1 MRIYCPK
8 CKTGYEID
16 GDLIPEEG
24 KKLRCSYCQT
34 VFTATKADLREE
46 PNFPEL
52 KKQAKPDES
61 ETAEVTDGAT
71 DTTPEKPVDDE
82 VMKGIFQRL
91 STQTENLFEAE
102 KKVPL
107 GKKIISKVKRSLGLK
122 HKVNR
127 YLSLAAIVAFLG
139 LILYNYRFDIVRT
152 LPFMNNIYAAVG
164 VRAKIPGEGLAFQN
178 IVWKDFE
185 DDYVRQLE
193 IKGFIVNNSGRE
205 VAVPILRV
213 DMLDKDTKSLQVL
226 DQKPSV
232 KTLQPGGRVAVS
244 MIVKKPSPLTKYVY
258 MTFIDKY

>member
-16 GDLIPEEG
+16 GNLIPEEG
-24 KKLRCSYCQT
+24 KKLRCSYCQA
-34 VFTATKADLREE
+34 VFTATKADLLEE
-46 PNFPEL
+46 PDFPGL
-52 KKQAKPDES
+52 KKEAPQDES
-61 ETAEVTDGAT
+61 ETAGTTDGTSVAK
-71 DTTPEKPVDDE
+71 PEKAVDDE

-107 GKKIISKVKRSLGLK
+107 GKKIVSKIKRFLGLN
-122 HKVNR
+122 HKFNR
-127 YLSLAAIVAFLG
+127 YLSLAAIAAFG
-139 LILYNYRFDIVRT
+139 ALIFYNYRFDIVRT
-152 LPFMNNIYAAVG
+152 LPVMNKIYAALG
-164 VRAKIPGEGLAFQN
+164 IQAKIPGEGLSFQN

-193 IKGFIVNNSGRE
+193 IKGFIVNGSGRNVE
-205 VAVPILRV
+205 VPVLRV
-213 DMLDKDTKSLQVL
+213 DMLDKDTRSLQVL

-232 KTLQPGGRVAVS
+232 KTLQPGGRVAIS

>member
-71 DTTPEKPVDDE
+71 DTSPEKTVDDE

-122 HKVNR
+122 YKVNR

-164 VRAKIPGEGLAFQN
+164 VRAWAFAPKFPGKGWLFKILSGKILKMIMCVSLKSKALSSITAAGKWRFPFCGWICWIKIPNLCRFL
-178 IVWKDFE
+178 IRS
-185 DDYVRQLE
+185 RQLRRCSPA
-193 IKGFIVNNSGRE
+193 GG
-205 VAVPILRV
+205 L
-213 DMLDKDTKSLQVL
+213 L
-226 DQKPSV
+226 SV
-232 KTLQPGGRVAVS
+232 
-244 MIVKKPSPLTKYVY
+244 
-258 MTFIDKY
+258 